1 MDEYAAF
8 QQLTPDQ
15 ILSAVDSLGFVTDGR
30 LLALNSYEN
39 RVYQVGLEDA
49 EPLIAKFY
57 RPQRWDDRAIIE
69 EHRFCAELAAEEI
82 PVVAPLVSRA
92 GDTLHNYGPFR
103 FALFPRRGGR
113 PPELDDPQQLAV
125 IGRFLARIHLRGE
138 LQPFQHRPTLD
149 AESFGR
155 QPANFLLTEGF
166 IPPPLE
172 EVYAGLIDHLLTAVG
187 EKFAAAGTGS
197 SLGQLRLH
205 GDCHPSNV
213 LWRDGVPHIVD
224 FDDARSGPA
233 VQDLW
238 LFLAGE
244 RDYQTARLNDLISG
258 YRQFRDFDPRE
269 LHLIEALRTLR
280 IIHYAAWLAQ
290 RWQEPAFRQAFPWF
304 NSPRYWDDHV
314 LALREQ
320 QAALSEPPLT
330 LL

>member
-57 RPQRWDDRAIIE
+57 RPQRWDDSAIIE

-82 PVVAPLVSRA
+82 PVVAPLATRA
-92 GDTLHNYGPFR
+92 GDTLHTYGPFR

-125 IGRFLARIHLRGE
+125 IGRFLARIHLLGE

-149 AESFGR
+149 IESFGR
-155 QPANFLLTEGF
+155 RPANFLLAEGF

-187 EKFAAAGTGS
+187 EKFVAAGTGL
-197 SLGQLRLH
+197 SLRQLRLH

-224 FDDARSGPA
+224 FDDARSG
-233 VQDLW
+233 
-238 LFLAGE
+238 
-244 RDYQTARLNDLISG
+244 RRC
-258 YRQFRDFDPRE
+258 
-269 LHLIEALRTLR
+269 R
-280 IIHYAAWLAQ
+280 ICGC
-290 RWQEPAFRQAFPWF
+290 F
-304 NSPRYWDDHV
+304 
-314 LALREQ
+314 
-320 QAALSEPPLT
+320 
-330 LL
+330 

>member
-1 MDEYAAF
+1 MDQQDAF

-15 ILSAVDSLGFVTDGR
+15 ILAAVESLGYLTDGR

-57 RPQRWDDRAIIE
+57 RSLRWDDQAIIE
-69 EHRFCAELAAEEI
+69 EHQFSAELAAEEI
-82 PVVAPLVSRA
+82 PVVAPLADEDGV
-92 GDTLHNYGPFR
+92 TLHTKGVFR
-103 FALFPRRGGR
+103 FAVYPRRSGH
-113 PPELDDPQQLAV
+113 PPELDDSQHLEV

-138 LQPFQHRPTLD
+138 LELFKHRPQLD
-149 AESFGR
+149 IQSFGR
-155 QPANFLLTEGF
+155 QPGDYLLESGYLPMGMETT
-166 IPPPLE
+166 
-172 EVYAGLIDHLLTAVG
+172 YAGLIDYLLPAIDAKFAEVG
-187 EKFAAAGTGS
+187 E
-197 SLGQLRLH
+197 LRLLRIH

-224 FDDARSGPA
+224 FDDARNGPA

-238 LFLAGE
+238 LFLSGD
-244 RDYQTARLNDLISG
+244 RDYQSARLNDLLIG

-290 RWQEPAFRQAFPWF
+290 RWQEQAFQQAFPWF
-304 NSPRYWDDHV
+304 NSARYWDDHI
-314 LALREQ
+314 LTLREQ
-320 QAALSEPPLT
+320 QAALNEPPLD
-330 LL
+330 LY